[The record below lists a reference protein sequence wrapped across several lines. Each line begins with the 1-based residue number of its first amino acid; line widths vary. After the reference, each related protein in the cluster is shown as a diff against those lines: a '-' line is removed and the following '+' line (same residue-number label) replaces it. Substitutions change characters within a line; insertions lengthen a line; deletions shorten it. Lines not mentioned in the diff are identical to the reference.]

1 MIDSQ
6 TVTLLIQMLAG
17 PASAVV
23 VLMVLIAGAYQV
35 TVAHG
40 IPLVRRLGERHLE
53 QIDRLLEVQRE
64 ESKTIA
70 KALQAIERSLGAVD
84 RRLARLEELTDAGQY
99 TAGKEKN

>member
-23 VLMVLIAGAYQV
+23 VLMALMAGAYQV
-35 TVAHG
+35 TVVHG
-40 IPLVRRLGERHLE
+40 IPLARRLGERHLE
-53 QIDRLLEVQRE
+53 QIDQLLAVQRE

-84 RRLARLEELTDAGQY
+84 RRLARLEELTDAGQF
-99 TAGKEKN
+99 TKPKEKN